1 MVKGAKIL
9 IKVLY
14 IIYIMMVLFFCFY
27 SFSSSDLDLNRYFLG
42 IRLDRYIHFAMF
54 FPYSFITWLS
64 CRYATSNPF
73 FRKYALAI
81 SLVSGLLFAGMTEL
95 FQSWFFSRSG
105 DIMDF
110 TADSVSIAA
119 GCIIIF
125 IAGHPIV
132 RLIDSLFTKKA

>member
-54 FPYSFITWLS
+54 FPYPLD
-64 CRYATSNPF
+64 
-73 FRKYALAI
+73 RK
-81 SLVSGLLFAGMTEL
+81 
-95 FQSWFFSRSG
+95 
-105 DIMDF
+105 
-110 TADSVSIAA
+110 SV
-119 GCIIIF
+119 
-125 IAGHPIV
+125 V
-132 RLIDSLFTKKA
+132 